1 MKDKIYHQPN
11 LAKSWFL
18 ALLCFWLYVCSRVGI
33 ATPSSHLSLR
43 IQAVRQRRAMSWD
56 STCSTRAIW
65 AATRLPST
73 IWICRVIIVKTSF
86 IIATST
92 LNAILTRLRNWVML
106 AMISRYMAPNCGW
119 SSTAPTRWRWQ
130 MPILAKSSEDRHS
143 QLSIPCL

>member
-18 ALLCFWLYVCSRVGI
+18 ALLCFLALCMQSCRDSDTVISSEPEDTGSKAEKGDVMGLY
-33 ATPSSHLSLR
+33 LL
-43 IQAVRQRRAMSWD
+43 
-56 STCSTRAIW
+56 
-65 AATRLPST
+65 
-73 IWICRVIIVKTSF
+73 
-86 IIATST
+86 T

-130 MPILAKSSEDRHS
+130 MPILAKK
-143 QLSIPCL
+143 